1 MREAGIGEARRR
13 ARELV
18 YRLGITAPEHIR
30 IEATA
35 RRLGARVI
43 ETKLE
48 GAQAQLIRTNDDVQ
62 ILVSDAVTEVQPRRF
77 SVAHETGHLV
87 LDHPTT
93 SPHILLRPS
102 LERPNRTDQRDYE
115 AEANAFASELL
126 LPYSLLVE
134 RCAEAPVNLDLPWQ
148 LAREFNVSILTAAR
162 RVAELSPKRCAAVF
176 SKDGRVVWTTPSA
189 TFTAQIANGQRIDR
203 GSVAWNFF
211 MHGQLDERAQPV
223 PADAWLETTADID
236 VIEHSTASYEHRTVL
251 SLVWVPESVAALC
264 MPAR

>member
-30 IEATA
+30 IEAIA

-93 SPHILLRPS
+93 SPHMLLRPS
-102 LERPNRTDQRDYE
+102 LERPSRTDQRDYE

-126 LPYSLLVE
+126 LPYALIAE
-134 RCAEAPVNLDLPWQ
+134 RCAQTPVNLDLPWQ

-162 RVAELSPKRCAAVF
+162 RVAELSPQRCAAVF

-189 TFTAQIANGQRIDR
+189 TFTASIANGQRIDQ
-203 GSVAWNFF
+203 GSIAFEFF
-211 MHGQLDERAQPV
+211 MHGRLDEKAQPV
-223 PADAWLETTADID
+223 PADAWIDTTAEVDL
-236 VIEHSTASYEHRTVL
+236 IEHSTASYEHRTVL
-251 SLVWVPESVAALC
+251 SLLWVPEAAAAQC
-264 MPAR
+264 MAAK